1 MKKIRAFIARYEYNI
16 KKKIL
21 VLYGE
26 EKYYQIYKTE
36 KKKLMSTST
45 IAVLILGLCM
55 LIKEHEIWILL
66 LGSVFPILLGFLKDK
81 ELDNKIEE
89 RKQQLRFEFPEF
101 VNKLVLLVNAGMTI
115 NRAWEKIA
123 IENKKN
129 TPLYNEIRKAYIN
142 MKNGKTDIYA
152 IEQFGRNCN
161 VKEIVKF
168 SSILTANIRKGGA
181 EMVPIL
187 IQQADES
194 WALRKAAAQEIGAKA
209 GVKMMLPMV
218 MLLLAMILVVG
229 TPAVMMMNQ
238 I

>member
-1 MKKIRAFIARYEYNI
+1 MKIISAFIARYELNV
-16 KKKIL
+16 KKK
-21 VLYGE
+21 VMALYGD
-26 EKYYQIYKTE
+26 EKYYKLHNDE
-36 KKKLMSTST
+36 KKKLMVISE
-45 IAVLILGLCM
+45 ILILAFSIIM
-55 LIKEHEIWILL
+55 FIKEKEILVIVI
-66 LGSVFPILLGFLKDK
+66 GSIFPIILGFLKDK
-81 ELDNKIEE
+81 ELDNKLEI

-123 IENKKN
+123 VENKRN
-129 TPLYNEIRKAYIN
+129 SPLYLEIKRAYIS
-142 MKNGKTDIYA
+142 MKNGRTDIYA
-152 IEQFGRNCN
+152 IEQFGRSCN

-168 SSILTANIRKGGA
+168 SSILVANIRKGGA

-194 WALRKAAAQEIGAKA
+194 WSLRKSTAQEIGARA
-209 GVKMMLPMV
+209 NVKMMLPMV
-218 MLLLAMILVVG
+218 MLLVAMILVVG